1 MLFCIYFCFKNNF
14 IKTIVLIYGIV
25 LLSYNVYINNYINK
39 AINTYNISYIN
50 EYINKYSIVK
60 AKKQRVPSIK
70 STLNKYKTELKS
82 LIKECNKLSNTKI
95 IVKMIKSQLV
105 KIKKMIK

>member
-1 MLFCIYFCFKNNF
+1 MSETKNLSASSRDFIIGILLCIVNKDLYFIFAMLFCIYFCFKNNF

-50 EYINKYSIVK
+50 EYINKFNYGFK
-60 AKKQRVPSIK
+60 DKLAKSWPRIFK
-70 STLNKYKTELKS
+70 S
-82 LIKECNKLSNTKI
+82 
-95 IVKMIKSQLV
+95 
-105 KIKKMIK
+105 